1 MTSIRKITAFAFGAA
16 LSLLAATYSGQA
28 AQPPVIVITA
38 SKYRFSPDQ
47 IMLKKGQPVTL
58 RFVSTDTTHGFM
70 IRALNLD
77 LDIKSGTS
85 KEVTLTP
92 AAVGDFA
99 AICDH
104 YCGSGHGMMK
114 MHVTVVQ

>member
-1 MTSIRKITAFAFGAA
+1 VTLIRKMTVFAFAAA
-16 LSLLAATYSGQA
+16 ISMAGVSHASPV

-38 SKYRFSPDQ
+38 SKYKFSPDQ
-47 IMLKKGQPVTL
+47 VMLKKGQPVTL

-70 IRALNLD
+70 IRALKLD
-77 LDIKSGTS
+77 FDIKSGTS
-85 KEVTLTP
+85 TDVKLTP
-92 AAVGDFA
+92 AATGNFV

-104 YCGSGHGMMK
+104 YCGSGHGTMK